1 MNSSGWNY
9 DTPNSRPW
17 KLDINNDGTATID
30 TYQDAQ
36 PIIDQ
41 NKRNL
46 INYGDKLTFGKASG
60 RGTDDGVTVASI
72 PTNTWEKWREETK
85 VPDGLGGWLYMVE
98 QDRKVLATYLN
109 DPDNKYFRT
118 TPTRI

>member
-9 DTPNSRPW
+9 DTPTSRPW

-30 TYQDAQ
+30 TYQDVQ
-36 PIIDQ
+36 SIIDQ
-41 NKRNL
+41 NKQNL
-46 INYGDKLTFGKASG
+46 INYGDKLTFGKASAM
-60 RGTDDGVTVASI
+60 GTDNGVTVASI
-72 PTNTWEKWREETK
+72 PTNIWEMWRKET
-85 VPDGLGGWLYMVE
+85 DGAIEKDPKL
-98 QDRKVLATYLN
+98 LAKYLN

>member
-17 KLDINNDGTATID
+17 KLDINNDGTATIN
-30 TYQDAQ
+30 TYQDVQ

-41 NKRNL
+41 NKQNL
-46 INYGDKLTFGKASG
+46 INYGNKLTFGKASG
-60 RGTDDGVTVASI
+60 IGTDDGVTVASI
-72 PTNTWEKWREETK
+72 PKNIWEKWREETK
-85 VPDGLGGWLYMVE
+85 VPDGLGNWLYMVE
-98 QDRKVLATYLN
+98 QDRKVLAKYLN
-109 DPDNKYFRT
+109 DPDYKYIRT

>member
-17 KLDINNDGTATID
+17 KLDINNDDTVTIN
-30 TYQDAQ
+30 TYQDVQ

-98 QDRKVLATYLN
+98 QDRKVLAAYLN
-109 DPDNKYFRT
+109 DPDNKYLRT